1 MVEWGQSPGS
11 FPTRSFSKEPFALLT
26 SAQLAERAAHLALEK
41 KAHDILILDLTKLT
55 TAADRFVICTADSE
69 TQVKAVADHV
79 TETLDKE
86 GMKVWHVEGEEGR
99 RWILLD
105 YVDVVVH
112 VFYSETRRFYALEN
126 LWGDAP
132 MIRAD
137 DAREIA

>member
-1 MVEWGQSPGS
+1 LNS
-11 FPTRSFSKEPFALLT
+11 T
-26 SAQLAERAAHLALEK
+26 QLAERAAHLALEK
-41 KAHDILILDLTKLT
+41 KAHDILILDLRKLT
-55 TAADRFVICTADSE
+55 TAADRFVICSADSE

-79 TETLDKE
+79 SESLAKE
-86 GMKVWHVEGEEGR
+86 GAKAWHVEGQQGR
-99 RWILLD
+99 RWVLLD

-112 VFYSETRRFYALEN
+112 VFYTETREFYALEN